1 METAGA
7 WLEASSI
14 DAEEIEGLEVDDVE
28 AAATIHQ
35 HFRESGVDDDG
46 VDDERVDA
54 WGDHL
59 VRVIFAV
66 EGDGVLNQLR
76 Y

>member
-1 METAGA
+1 MEAAGA

-28 AAATIHQ
+28 AAAAVHQ

-46 VDDERVDA
+46 IDDERVDA
-54 WGDHL
+54 WGDYL
-59 VRVIFAV
+59 V
-66 EGDGVLNQLR
+66 GVVLSVKSDR
-76 Y
+76 SA

>member
-1 METAGA
+1 MVGA
-7 WLEASSI
+7 API
-14 DAEEIEGLEVDDVE
+14 DAEEVEGLEVDDVE

-54 WGDHL
+54 WGDYL
-59 VRVIFAV
+59 VGVVLSV
-66 EGDGVLNQLR
+66 ESDR
-76 Y
+76 SA